1 MKPRPRDSAPSPRLG
16 SILPGEVLPLAEA
29 ARRLGWQ
36 KRMTIDAQKMG
47 LRSVLIGR
55 RKYTTGDWLREF
67 VEKLAE
73 QQARAPGIRD
83 DVDQAGR
90 EDNQET

>member
-1 MKPRPRDSAPSPRLG
+1 MKKARDPAPRLG

-55 RKYTTGDWLREF
+55 RKYVTGDWVRQF
-67 VEKLAE
+67 VEAQAE
-73 QQARAPGIRD
+73 QQTGGPATTSTEA
-83 DVDQAGR
+83 Q
-90 EDNQET
+90 T